1 MKQTIYG
8 TLAVIAILVSSCG
21 GLKRTAEAEK
31 AEKNLISENKWQL
44 IELDGKPVT
53 GKVNGK
59 IPFLKFLPDENRY
72 TSTGGCNTMN
82 GEFKLAGNHKITFSR
97 GISTLMACED
107 MESDKALANVFEKS
121 KKYSLENE
129 VLSFYAGGNKPL
141 AKFKAV
147 QADETLVGTWE
158 LDYIAGSQES
168 INNLFPQKKP
178 TMIFQQD
185 LKTVQGK
192 GGCNGYSSNV
202 EVKGKKINFSDAMTT
217 EMACEGNGESLFFES
232 LEKVNGYDVQE
243 NHLTFLVGDIAIMR
257 FKKGE

>member
-21 GLKRTAEAEK
+21 GLKRTAESEL
-31 AEKNLISENKWQL
+31 AEKNLISEKKWQL
-44 IELDGKPVT
+44 IELDGKLITGPLN
-53 GKVNGK
+53 GKV
-59 IPFLKFLPDENRY
+59 PFLSFLPDESRY

-107 MESDKALANVFEKS
+107 MESDKALADVFEKT
-121 KKYSLENE
+121 KKYSLEND
-129 VLSFYAGGNKPL
+129 VLSFYSGGKNPL

-147 QADETLVGTWE
+147 QADEALVGTWE

-192 GGCNGYSSNV
+192 GGCNGYSSKV
-202 EVKGKKINFSDAMTT
+202 EVSGKKINFSAAMTT
-217 EMACEGNGESLFFES
+217 EMACEGNGESLFFQS
-232 LEKVNGYDVQE
+232 LEKVNRYDVQDGR
-243 NHLTFLVGDIAIMR
+243 LTLLVGDIAIMR
-257 FKKGE
+257 FKKGA